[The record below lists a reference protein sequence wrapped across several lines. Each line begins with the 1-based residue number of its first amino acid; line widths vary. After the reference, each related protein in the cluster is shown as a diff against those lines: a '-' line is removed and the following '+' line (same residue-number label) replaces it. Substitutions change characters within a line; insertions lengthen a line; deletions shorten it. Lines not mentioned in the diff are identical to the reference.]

1 MAAVLS
7 KIEKETLIC
16 GVCGKPAKS
25 ERGLKIHK
33 SRVCNVEPV
42 KEEIKE
48 EIKEEPKEEI
58 KEVVKEVPTEAP
70 IVASLD
76 EMLKQPS
83 IVEEDPIKALSA
95 ADLGLTTIPV
105 GAIVALTGFFWKKD
119 PVTNVFA
126 DSPADELK
134 CRVMQKFNQNGFD
147 YLQLNEV
154 ESDGEWSCLD
164 QDVLS
169 GKITLVSLKDPT
181 PVPLQSEDAI
191 APQAADIAVRDNY
204 LKICEEYVLARD
216 GKKEATSNYDD
227 VNKIARP
234 VILSHID
241 KYGSESVYGK
251 KDNKLID
258 GGFDVHYTFDA
269 GKIAIT
275 RDDEAIIKWLL
286 ENKMTWA
293 IKESLDVEKW
303 TEMVEAGQ
311 VPKEFI
317 KKVHTE
323 TKLKDKRRLLINR
336 VDS

>member
-25 ERGLKIHK
+25 ARGLKIHK
-33 SRVCNVEPV
+33 SRVCKVEPV
-42 KEEIKE
+42 KEVKE
-48 EIKEEPKEEI
+48 E
-58 KEVVKEVPTEAP
+58 VKEVIKEP
-70 IVASLD
+70 IKSKEVPVVATID
-76 EMLKQPS
+76 EMLKDPP
-83 IVEEDPIKALSA
+83 IVEEDPIQALSA
-95 ADLGLTTIPV
+95 ADLGLKTIPV

-169 GKITLVSLKDPT
+169 GKIVLVSLKDPT
-181 PVPLQSEDAI
+181 PVPIEEE
-191 APQAADIAVRDNY
+191 APPPQPINEAERTNY
-204 LKICEEYVLARD
+204 LKVCEEYVLARD
-216 GKKEATSNYDD
+216 GKNEATTNYTEIDK
-227 VNKIARP
+227 VTRP
-234 VILSHID
+234 VLLSYVA

-251 KDNKLID
+251 KDDKLID
-258 GGFDVHYTFDA
+258 GGFNVHYTFDA
-269 GKIAIT
+269 GKTAIV
-275 RDDEAIIKWLL
+275 RDDEAIVKWLL

-303 TEMVEAGQ
+303 KEMVEAGQ
-311 VPKEFI
+311 VPKAFL
-317 KKVHTE
+317 KKVHSE
-323 TKLKDKRRLLINR
+323 TKLKDKRRLLITR
-336 VDS
+336 EEG